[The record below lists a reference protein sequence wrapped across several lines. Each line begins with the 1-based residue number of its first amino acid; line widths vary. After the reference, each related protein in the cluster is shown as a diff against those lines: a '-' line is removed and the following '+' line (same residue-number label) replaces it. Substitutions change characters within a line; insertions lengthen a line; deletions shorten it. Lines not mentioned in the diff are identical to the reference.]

1 MNYMAAASPSGWA
14 HLKLVEQWVQQLVG
28 LWVDGGSGSDGPSW
42 WVVVGGGA
50 ANVAGVVATG
60 GDYSSQGLTAL
71 TFTHT
76 AEKMRQGFLVL
87 QINI

>member
-1 MNYMAAASPSGWA
+1 MNYVAASRGWA
-14 HLKLVEQWVQQLVG
+14 HLKLVEQWVEQLVR
-28 LWVDGGSGSDGPSW
+28 LWVDGSGCNGPSW
-42 WVVVGGGA
+42 RVVVGGRA

>member
-1 MNYMAAASPSGWA
+1 MNYVAASRGWA
-14 HLKLVEQWVQQLVG
+14 HLKLVEQWVEQLIG
-28 LWVDGGSGSDGPSW
+28 LWVDGSGCDGPSW

-71 TFTHT
+71 TFTQT
-76 AEKMRQGFLVL
+76 AEKMR
-87 QINI
+87 